1 MVAGVVVRRAKLFG
15 NLAGDSVSEDEKPAE
30 DASEEEWLRWHLR
43 DRPSRSE
50 EHYDTIARIL
60 DGRAVG

>member
-1 MVAGVVVRRAKLFG
+1 MNVFG
-15 NLAGDSVSEDEKPAE
+15 NQSGDLMAEHEKPAE
-30 DASEEEWLRWHLR
+30 DAPEEEWLRWHLR

-50 EHYDTIARIL
+50 QHYDTIARIL